1 MSLIMLDEKIRL
13 KFAQV
18 QQRRINDHIRED
30 IGHEA
35 HKKATLMYGKK
46 TKKSENLSSK
56 NVARLCKMQYNFS
69 AKNVAGL

>member
-46 TKKSENLSSK
+46 DKKE
-56 NVARLCKMQYNFS
+56 
-69 AKNVAGL
+69 